1 VFGNF
6 AARLFTIILLFFFQ
20 CIDPSRFLHQIHTH
34 IYSTPR
40 HRGNLIP
47 RSIAVE
53 EKSIR
58 SNEEK
63 KKKHNNNAAFGKL
76 ETHYKQSY
84 IKDK

>member
-1 VFGNF
+1 VYRPFP
-6 AARLFTIILLFFFQ
+6 LFSSNT
-20 CIDPSRFLHQIHTH
+20 HTH
-34 IYSTPR
+34 STNPR